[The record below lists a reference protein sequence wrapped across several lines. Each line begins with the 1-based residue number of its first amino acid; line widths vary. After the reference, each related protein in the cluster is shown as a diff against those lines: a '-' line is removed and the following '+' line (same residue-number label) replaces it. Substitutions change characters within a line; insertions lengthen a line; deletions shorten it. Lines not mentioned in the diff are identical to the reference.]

1 MKGKKP
7 RQRINRKRVNKILLS
22 LISLFTCLSLSAQN
36 TPVFGWKTQFSYY
49 NIPEVITGNN
59 QIFARTN
66 SALYYY
72 DLADNSIN
80 LLNKNTG
87 LSEVGIGAIAY
98 SNQSELLAIGYS
110 NGNLDLWS
118 ANSFRNISEIAN
130 TANLQA
136 KAFRKLTFEDDELW
150 GATDFGIVRYSLERQ
165 EFIEA
170 YQNIGTDGERL
181 AVNDLILT
189 NDRIFAATEDGI
201 IDVALDDNTNRQD
214 FSFWNR
220 SLTGINFETIVQLNG
235 ELFAG
240 AGNDLFKLENGSWNF
255 HSNLSE
261 PIQAL
266 KPINQTLYVLTDK
279 HIYTLQNNVLSEV
292 YTAPAGETL
301 NDLAFLNNEFWV
313 GSNELGLLRFQDLSI
328 EHSTLI
334 PDGPAS
340 DVLLASGFREN
351 TQYWISSNSISL
363 KSPNDFWENTIV
375 NDEQNNAITDLNDI
389 DLGLNQ
395 LALSSYSQGVLLQT
409 ENGFENLVDL
419 NPNHLLQSSNA
430 NSYNI
435 PAIATDTEST
445 LWIVQRQLGQ
455 PISFYNETENAWGT
469 VTINNPRGE
478 FANDIFIANNGDKW
492 LSLDDSQG
500 GGILVFNELDNT
512 ERYLN
517 INGAQGGLPGS
528 RVNDIAQDQD
538 NFVWIATDE
547 GICFFPNQNA
557 ILSNTSLTASV
568 PIFENRLLLRDEHL
582 TAIAV
587 DPANR
592 KWIGTLNNGIWLF
605 SETGEELIFHF
616 TAENSPLPSNE
627 ITSINITPSTGEV
640 FIATPSGL
648 ITFKGDATEGMD
660 QHENVKIYPNP
671 VAPNFNRNIVIEGLV
686 NNAKLKITD
695 ASGNLVRE
703 VNANGSTAIWN
714 GRTINGDRV
723 SSGVYL
729 VFSTNFDGTETFV
742 GKIVVV

>member
-1 MKGKKP
+1 MKAKKP
-7 RQRINRKRVNKILLS
+7 RLKKKLKRVNRTLLFVAS
-22 LISLFTCLSLSAQN
+22 LLLCVSLSAQN
-36 TPVFGWKTQFSYY
+36 IPVFGWKTQFSYY
-49 NIPEVITGNN
+49 NIQEVTTGAS
-59 QIFARTN
+59 QVFARTDN
-66 SALYYY
+66 ALYNY

-98 SNQSELLAIGYS
+98 SEQHQMLAIGYS

-118 ANSFRNISEIAN
+118 ESSFRNIPEIKSSL
-130 TANLQA
+130 NLQQ
-136 KAFRKLTFEDDELW
+136 KAFRKLRFKDNELW
-150 GATDFGIVRYSLERQ
+150 GATDFGMVRYSLEKL
-165 EFIEA
+165 EFVEA
-170 YQNIGTDGERL
+170 YQNIGANGERL
-181 AVNDLILT
+181 AVNDIAFT
-189 NDRIFAATEDGI
+189 TDRVFAATEDGI
-201 IDVALDDNTNRQD
+201 IDASLADDTNRQD
-214 FSFWNR
+214 FNFWNR
-220 SLTGINFETIVQLNG
+220 TLTGINFEHIISVDNT
-235 ELFAG
+235 LFA
-240 AGNDLFKLENGSWNF
+240 AAANDLFRYENGTWSF
-255 HSNLSE
+255 HSNLTE

-266 KPINQTLYVLTDK
+266 ESNQALYIITNE
-279 HIYTLQNNVLSEV
+279 HIYSLEGDALITL

-301 NDLAFLNNEFWV
+301 NDISFLNNQFWL
-313 GSNELGLLRFQDLSI
+313 GSNELGLLRFQDLSV
-328 EHSTLI
+328 EHTTLI
-334 PDGPAS
+334 PDGPAN
-340 DVLLASGFREN
+340 DVLLSSSFKEH
-351 TQYWISSNSISL
+351 TQYWVSENSISV
-363 KSPNDFWENTIV
+363 KTPNELWENIAV
-375 NDEQNNAITDLNDI
+375 RDQSNLLISDLNDI

-395 LALSSYSQGVLLQT
+395 LAVSSYSSGVFLQT

-419 NPNHLLQSSNA
+419 NPNHLLITTNA
-430 NSYNI
+430 NAYNI
-435 PAIATDTEST
+435 PAIATDAEAT

-455 PISFYNETENAWGT
+455 PISFYNEAANVWGT
-469 VTINNPRGE
+469 VTIYNPRGE
-478 FANDIFIANNGDKW
+478 YANDIFVASNGDKW
-492 LSLDDSQG
+492 LSIDDSQG
-500 GGILVFNELDNT
+500 GGILVFNEEDNA

-517 INGAQGGLPGS
+517 INGGQGGLPGS
-528 RVNDIAQDQD
+528 LVTDIAQDQD
-538 NFVWIATDE
+538 LYIWIATDE
-547 GICFFPNQNA
+547 GVCFFPNQNA

-616 TAENSPLPSNE
+616 TAENSPLPTNE

-640 FIATPSGL
+640 FIATPRGL
-648 ITFKGDATEGMD
+648 ITFKGDATEGTD
-660 QHENVKIYPNP
+660 RHENVKIYPNP
-671 VAPNFNRNIVIEGLV
+671 VPPNFNRNIVIEGLV

-742 GKIVVV
+742 GKIVVI